1 MLKQAPPSLR
11 ELPRIA
17 PNPANPYGYG
27 SGPPPGA
34 TGPYGMPPAP
44 LGSLGGGGSMRPM
57 GLKAATGGGNTLN
70 GNHQTVGLGA
80 LAEIARSVLPTRLI
94 TLLRCD
100 AISAHPAPLGERL
113 GRRGAR
119 STGGGGSPR
128 PDQCHPPSM
137 F

>member
-27 SGPPPGA
+27 SGAPPGA

-57 GLKAATGGGNTLN
+57 GLKPAVGGNTLN
-70 GNHQTVGLGA
+70 GSHQTVGLGA
-80 LAEIARSVLPTRLI
+80 WAEIARSVLPTRLP
-94 TLLRCD
+94 TLVCCE
-100 AISAHPAPLGERL
+100 AILAHPAPLGEGL
-113 GRRGAR
+113 GRRGTR
-119 STGGGGSPR
+119 SAGGVASTR
-128 PDQCHPPSM
+128 SVPPA
-137 F
+137 